1 MQHVRVLPDDYV
13 TVSRLKRSVGALR
26 PMLPALL
33 LLWALGVYLRLT
45 LMAAAPLA
53 PMIRAEL
60 GLGESATGALT
71 TLPLLMLATAAMAG
85 SFIVARLGVRNTACL
100 ALFLL
105 AAASAARGLSPN
117 LLWLLTATA
126 VMGLG
131 IAVLQPTLP
140 AMVREHCAGRV
151 ALATAIY
158 TNGMLVGEVIGAG
171 LTLPLMVPLSG
182 DNWRLAVALWSLP
195 AVPLLLVLLRHGQ
208 QGANGIPVARDIRQW
223 MPRWRDPLLWRL
235 GLLMGATAG
244 LFFGTNAYMASIL
257 EARGEA
263 DLLAGGLLLFNTA
276 QVVASLLMLA
286 LAGRLVLRSTPIVVM
301 MATASLAL
309 VPFLLAS
316 GWPALWSGFLVSL
329 ASGVQL
335 ILLLSLPPAL
345 AQRGET
351 AAMAAGMFTIGYG
364 ACFLVPLLGG
374 ALADS
379 LSDPRLALAPVL
391 LFGLLMC
398 LQPHRLATDIRTA
411 LKRRNQDPERDSTRR
426 SGAKQL

>member
-1 MQHVRVLPDDYV
+1 LFG
-13 TVSRLKRSVGALR
+13 LKRALGDLR
-26 PMLPALL
+26 PILPSLL
-33 LLWALGVYLRLT
+33 LLWGLGIYLRLT

-53 PMIRAEL
+53 PMIREEL
-60 GLGESATGALT
+60 ALGESATGALT
-71 TLPLLMLATAAMAG
+71 TLPLLMLAAAAMAG
-85 SFIVARLGVRNTACL
+85 SFIVARLGVRNTASL
-100 ALFLL
+100 ALFLVL
-105 AAASAARGLSPN
+105 AASAARGLSPN
-117 LLWLLTATA
+117 LLWLLAATA

-171 LTLPLMVPLSG
+171 LTLPLLVPLSG
-182 DNWRLAVALWSLP
+182 ENWRIAVALWSLP
-195 AVPLLLVLLRHGQ
+195 AIPLLFALLRHGDREDT
-208 QGANGIPVARDIRQW
+208 ATIKADIRQW
-223 MPRWRDPLLWRL
+223 MPRWGDPLLWRL

-257 EARGEA
+257 ESRGEG

-276 QVVASLLMLA
+276 QVIASLLMLV
-286 LAGRLVLRSTPIVVM
+286 LAGRLVLRSGPIILM

-309 VPFLLAS
+309 IPFLVAS
-316 GWPALWSGFLVSL
+316 GWLALWFGFLVSL

-345 AQRGET
+345 ARRGET

-364 ACFLVPLLGG
+364 ACFLVPLIGG

-379 LSDPRLALAPVL
+379 LSEPRLALLPVL
-391 LFGLLMC
+391 LFGLLMS
-398 LQPHRLATDIRTA
+398 LQPTSLASSIRAA
-411 LKRRNQDPERDSTRR
+411 LAARNQEQGPHPEIETSHDVHTPSNCDRE
-426 SGAKQL
+426 

>member
-1 MQHVRVLPDDYV
+1 M
-13 TVSRLKRSVGALR
+13 SRAIAELR
-26 PMLPALL
+26 PLLPTLL
-33 LLWALGVYLRLT
+33 LLWGLGVYLRLT

-53 PMIRAEL
+53 PLIRAEL

-71 TLPLLMLATAAMAG
+71 TLPLLMLAAAAMAG
-85 SFIVARLGVRNTACL
+85 SFIVARLGVRNTAWL
-100 ALFLL
+100 ALFVL

-140 AMVREHCAGRV
+140 AMVREHCAGRI

-171 LTLPLMVPLSG
+171 LTLPLVIPLSG
-182 DNWRLAVALWSLP
+182 GNWRLAVALWSLP
-195 AVPLLLVLLRHGQ
+195 AVPLLLVLLRRREQADRTATVTRH
-208 QGANGIPVARDIRQW
+208 IRQW
-223 MPRWRDPLLWRL
+223 MPRWREPLLWRL

-257 EARGEA
+257 EARGEG

-276 QVVASLLMLA
+276 QVVASVLVLAFAWRLA
-286 LAGRLVLRSTPIVVM
+286 LRSGPIIVM

-309 VPFLLAS
+309 IPFLAAS
-316 GWPALWSGFLVSL
+316 GWTALWFGFLVSL

-364 ACFLVPLLGG
+364 VCFVVPLLGG

-379 LSDPRLALAPVL
+379 LGEPRLALVPVL
-391 LFGLLMC
+391 VFGLMMC
-398 LQPHRLATDIRTA
+398 LQPGRLATDIHTA
-411 LKRRNQDPERDSTRR
+411 LQIRNQLH
-426 SGAKQL
+426 G